1 MAGSV
6 VNTQWVKCII
16 TSGIKESVPWF
27 QTVWNKSGMPRHS
40 FLSWLFVLDR
50 CPTRDRIIGWGLT
63 TSPVCLLC
71 NHSNESRNHLFF
83 ECDYTWAIW
92 SELIRRCGIQGE
104 RAWSRVLL
112 QLQAVNRRSPHGM
125 LSLLCWQACLYWSW
139 SERNSR
145 LHGNIFSSS
154 DILIRKIDRQ
164 IRDRILSLRT
174 INPTPSSSIMQQWL
188 S

>member
-1 MAGSV
+1 
-6 VNTQWVKCII
+6 
-16 TSGIKESVPWF
+16 
-27 QTVWNKSGMPRHS
+27 MPRHS